1 MDGPW
6 PCVAY
11 PGSDSIPISTG
22 VIRRALSLVQVQVR
36 APVSQRLTAQQA
48 AEPQESIFQFFH
60 TFLPDGAR

>member
-36 APVSQRLTAQQA
+36 AQQQCTLTATA
-48 AEPQESIFQFFH
+48 AEPRES
-60 TFLPDGAR
+60 L